1 MTTATMTNQTVPL
14 TSKHSRLVSFEP
26 SHSWLKRCDS
36 EGLLIIQGGYKL
48 NPQGRFKKDDENPH
62 TIFDGQSRHYG
73 AVACLGDHE
82 SALNQ
87 RKELSARHAFAACLR
102 PSDDGQDLIVVV
114 SHWNEDRARTIGESL
129 KGQYRLIRNGIEIK
143 CTVKEVGSQLED
155 EGTYQLLKPQLKPGR
170 TLLIGSGHGTSQEWI
185 VESDGF
191 IGGVATENLAV
202 SQLVKTIANDAV
214 IRGHALKLGEQQVN
228 LDSITQALRTGE
240 YGSMPREHWEAIKD
254 RYVGQWYESFKNYL
268 LKTYGSDLQSI
279 SNIVFSGGGAELIR
293 DRVGKFAII
302 PIDAQ
307 TSSVRGAY
315 QHHAAAI
322 GVM

>member
-1 MTTATMTNQTVPL
+1 MTNQAVPL

-36 EGLLIIQGGYKL
+36 EGLLVIQGGYKL

-102 PSDDGQDLIVVV
+102 PTDDGLDLVVVV

-129 KGQYRLIRNGIEIK
+129 KGQYRVIRNGIEIK
-143 CTVKEVGSQLED
+143 CTVKEVRSQLED

-202 SQLVKTIANDAV
+202 SQLVKTIANDQV

-293 DRVGKFAII
+293 DRVGKFAVI

-315 QHHAAAI
+315 QHHAALI
-322 GVM
+322 GVQ